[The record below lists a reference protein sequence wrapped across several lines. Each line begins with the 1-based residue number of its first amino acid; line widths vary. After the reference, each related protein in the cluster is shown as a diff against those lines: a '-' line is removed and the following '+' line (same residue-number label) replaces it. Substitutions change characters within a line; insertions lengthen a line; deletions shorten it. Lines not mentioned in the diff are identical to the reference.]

1 MVGTQDTSQDDT
13 GAVGAEVKAPTER
26 TSATLPS
33 PPKRVLL
40 RFPHARLGLL
50 AVLGPGLIAAMAG
63 DDAGGIATYASVGA
77 DYGFSLLW
85 ALVIITISLALIQEM
100 AGRMGA
106 VTGKGFAELVRERF
120 GVRPTAFV
128 MATLV
133 IANAGLVVSEF
144 AGIGAAAEL
153 FGISRY
159 IAVPPMA
166 ALLWWLVTNG
176 SYRRV
181 QNIFLVLTLAFIAY
195 PIAAFLA
202 GPSWGE
208 VGRQIVRPTFHLDSS
223 YLTLFIALVGTT
235 ITPYMQLYIQS
246 AVAEQGPSAD
256 ITGAKVDAYVGS
268 VISDMVA
275 GFIIIATGATLFV
288 VGAHVQTAE
297 DAARALEPFAG
308 KYATIVFGLGLFG
321 ASMLAAGVLPLATA
335 YSVTEAFGFEKG
347 ISRTFREAPIF
358 LGLFTG
364 LIAVGAAIALI
375 PGINVITLLVSTQ
388 VINGMLLPIVLITIL
403 LLVNDRELMGK
414 RVNGRLYNAISW
426 FTVGSVVL
434 LSTIYLVITLVGLFG
449 FRVG

>member
-1 MVGTQDTSQDDT
+1 MSLI
-13 GAVGAEVKAPTER
+13 AEPNAEIGEETPVAPASR
-26 TSATLPS
+26 
-33 PPKRVLL
+33 KRKK
-40 RFPHARLGLL
+40 RRDRRAFALL
-50 AVLGPGLIAAMAG
+50 AMLGPGLIAAMAG

-77 DYGFSLLW
+77 DYGFTLLW
-85 ALVIITISLALIQEM
+85 ALVLITVSLCLIQEM

-159 IAVPPMA
+159 VAVPPMA
-166 ALLWWLVTNG
+166 FLLWWLVTNG

-181 QNIFLVLTLAFIAY
+181 EKAFLVLTLAFIAY
-195 PIAAFLA
+195 PIAAFL
-202 GPSWGE
+202 GKPQWSD
-208 VGRQIVRPTFHLDSS
+208 VGRQVVQPSFHLDAN

-246 AVAEQGPSAD
+246 AVAERGPNVD
-256 ITGAKVDAYVGS
+256 LNGAKLDAYTGS
-268 VISDMVA
+268 IVSDVIA
-275 GFIIIATGATLFV
+275 AFIIIATGATLFI
-288 VGAHVQTAE
+288 VGAHVTTAA
-297 DAARALEPFAG
+297 DAARALEPLAG
-308 KYATIVFGLGLFG
+308 GYARIVFGLGLFG

-347 ISRTFREAPIF
+347 VSRTFREAPIF

-364 LIAVGAAIALI
+364 LIAVGAGIALI
-375 PGINVITLLVSTQ
+375 PGINVIKLLVSTQ
-388 VINGMLLPIVLITIL
+388 VINGLLLPVILVAIL
-403 LLVNDRELMGK
+403 LLVNDREIMG
-414 RVNGRLYNAISW
+414 RHINGRIYNAIAW
-426 FTVGSVVL
+426 VTVAAVVL
-434 LSTIYLVITLVGLFG
+434 LSTVYLIITILGLVGVTIG
-449 FRVG
+449 

>member
-1 MVGTQDTSQDDT
+1 MITEPTAEISQ
-13 GAVGAEVKAPTER
+13 KA
-26 TSATLPS
+26 SI
-33 PPKRVLL
+33 PPANRPPRKRRDRRAL
-40 RFPHARLGLL
+40 ALL

-77 DYGFSLLW
+77 DYGFTLLW
-85 ALVIITISLALIQEM
+85 ALVLITISLCLIQEM

-159 IAVPPMA
+159 VAVPPMA
-166 ALLWWLVTNG
+166 LLLWWLVTNG

-181 QNIFLVLTLAFIAY
+181 EKAFLVLTLAFIAY
-195 PIAAFLA
+195 PIAAIL
-202 GPSWGE
+202 GKPQWSE
-208 VGRQIVRPTFHLDSS
+208 VGRQVVQPSFHLSAN

-246 AVAEQGPSAD
+246 AVAERGPNVD
-256 ITGAKVDAYVGS
+256 LNGAKLDAYTGS
-268 VISDMVA
+268 IISDVIA
-275 GFIIIATGATLFV
+275 GFIIVATGATLFAA
-288 VGAHVQTAE
+288 GAHVTTAE
-297 DAARALEPFAG
+297 DAARALEPLAG
-308 KYATIVFGLGLFG
+308 GYAKIIFGLGLFG

-347 ISRTFREAPIF
+347 VSRTFREAPIF
-358 LGLFTG
+358 LGLFSG

-375 PGINVITLLVSTQ
+375 PGINIITLLVSTQ
-388 VINGMLLPIVLITIL
+388 VINGLLLPVILVAIL
-403 LLVNDRELMGK
+403 LLVNDREIMG
-414 RVNGRLYNAISW
+414 RHVNGRVYNLVAWI
-426 FTVGSVVL
+426 TVIAVVA
-434 LSTIYLVITLVGLFG
+434 LSTIYLVITLLGFVGIG
-449 FRVG
+449 IG